1 MPETPPSSPVDG
13 ITLPQPNQAPI
24 QKNPVPAVAPVVS
37 APVNAPVKKKSAI
50 NIALI
55 AYFGFAFVYAL
66 PALILMT
73 MFPRPDGSMADLKA
87 IGTAMYGLGALAWL
101 LFAVIGFVRIASI
114 KDHPRMR
121 FFASIRLAAVALP
134 LIILSGATAFL
145 INVPPKLRLEVT
157 APKAAADF
165 VAPVSVSFG
174 METALKIFAQQNL
187 KPLKFEWDY
196 NNDAVVDQETFDP
209 VSTYLIS
216 KAGIYNVVARV
227 TMTDGS
233 VKQVVYRLVIPRASF
248 GLQPGQPIIDEP
260 ATFSIEHL
268 FPKTA
273 DAAAPKLFKAKW
285 DFDGDGN
292 ADVETD
298 KLTTSYIYRKL
309 GKVNVTVSMTL
320 TNQSQS
326 SLQRSV
332 EVIRP
337 PEQPF
342 PITLET
348 EPQTLLGPPPFG
360 VLFSLR
366 TKEPIANA
374 TWDFGNQKTAEGLRV
389 AQVFNGVGT
398 FVVNVT
404 ARSQS
409 GSVAKLSKVVRV
421 TNPLEIR
428 DLTFEGNVVRNFM
441 VEGEVPLTVNL
452 TPVTQQ
458 PLISFSWDA
467 LNAPEAEITDKSF
480 KAVYRDEGKYSIDL
494 IGIDPDQNVFRKRL
508 TITALP
514 PASMVSFSMDPA
526 APTAPA
532 KVKFDASD
540 TFIPSGEEITGFEW
554 EFGDGDTSGDN
565 KFSGA
570 RVDHV
575 FQRPGT
581 YTITLTV
588 RTISGK
594 NYSGKQTLTVRAPL
608 LDACFMPSRKNG
620 KAPLG
625 VKFDASCS
633 TGEFSTWA
641 WDFGDG
647 AQSDVQSPT
656 HVFLKAGEFN
666 VTVTATT
673 KDGLKSTKSTTISV
687 TE

>member
-13 ITLPQPNQAPI
+13 ITLSEPNQASI
-24 QKNPVPAVAPVVS
+24 QKPPEPVQAPVAATPVRHDS
-37 APVNAPVKKKSAI
+37 AQKKNMGKIAM
-50 NIALI
+50 IAL
-55 AYFGFAFVYAL
+55 FSFAFVYAL
-66 PALILMT
+66 PALVLMS
-73 MFPRPDGSMADLKA
+73 MFPRPDGSMADLRA
-87 IGTAMYGLGALAWL
+87 IGTAMYALGALAWL
-101 LFAVIGFVRIASI
+101 LFSVIGFVRISSI
-114 KDHPRMR
+114 KDHPRMK
-121 FFASIRLAAVALP
+121 FFASVRLAAVAIP
-134 LIILSGATAFL
+134 LIILSGTTAFL

-157 APKAAADF
+157 SPKVAADF

-196 NNDAVVDQETFDP
+196 NNDAVIDQETFDP
-209 VSTYLIS
+209 VSTYLIT
-216 KAGIYNVVARV
+216 KAGIFNVVAKV

-233 VKQVVYRLVIPRASF
+233 VKQVVYRLIIPRASF

-273 DAAAPKLFKAKW
+273 DPTTKLLKAKW

-292 ADVETD
+292 ADFETD
-298 KLTTSYIYRKL
+298 KLTTTYIYRKL
-309 GKVNVTVSMTL
+309 GKVNVTISITL
-320 TNQSQS
+320 ANQSQS
-326 SLQRSV
+326 TLQRSIEIV
-332 EVIRP
+332 RP
-337 PEQPF
+337 SEQPF
-342 PITLET
+342 PITLDT

-360 VLFSLR
+360 VLFSLK

-389 AQVFNGVGT
+389 AQVFNAVGT
-398 FVVNVT
+398 YVVNVT

-421 TNPLEIR
+421 TNPLDIR
-428 DLTFEGNVVRNFM
+428 DLSFEGNVVRNFM
-441 VEGEVPLTVNL
+441 VEGEVPLIVNL

-467 LNAPEAEITDKSF
+467 LNAPESDITDKTF
-480 KAVYRDEGKYSIDL
+480 RAVYRDEGKYSIDL

-514 PASMVSFSMDPA
+514 PASIVSFSMDPA
-526 APTAPA
+526 APTSPA

-554 EFGDGDTSGDN
+554 EFGDGDTSGNN

-575 FQRPGT
+575 FQNPGT

-588 RTISGK
+588 RTTSGK

-633 TGEFSTWA
+633 TGEFDSWA
-641 WDFGDG
+641 WDFGD
-647 AQSDVQSPT
+647 ASQSDVKSPT
-656 HVFLKAGEFN
+656 HVFLNAGEFN
-666 VTVTATT
+666 VIVTATT
-673 KDGLKSTKSTTISV
+673 KAGLKSTKSTTISV

>member
-1 MPETPPSSPVDG
+1 MPENPPSSPVDG
-13 ITLPQPNQAPI
+13 ITLSEPTQTPVQKTSAPV
-24 QKNPVPAVAPVVS
+24 QPVPAPVVP
-37 APVNAPVKKKSAI
+37 APKKKGAV
-50 NIALI
+50 NFALI
-55 AYFGFAFVYAL
+55 AFVGLAIAYAI
-66 PALILMT
+66 PALVLMG
-73 MFPRPDGSMADLKA
+73 MFPRPDGSLSDVRA
-87 IGTAMYGLGALAWL
+87 IGTAFYGFGALLWL
-101 LFAVIGFVRIASI
+101 LFAIIGFVRISSI
-114 KDHPRMR
+114 KDRPRMR
-121 FFASIRLAAVALP
+121 FFAAIRLTVVVVP

-145 INVPPKLRLEVT
+145 INVAPKLRLEVVS
-157 APKAAADF
+157 PKNATDF
-165 VAPVSVSFG
+165 VAPVSVTFG
-174 METALKIFAQQNL
+174 MDTALKIFAQQNL
-187 KPLKFEWDY
+187 RPLKFEWDY
-196 NNDAVVDQETFDP
+196 NNDAVIDQETFDP

-216 KAGIYNVVARV
+216 KAGIFNIVAKV
-227 TMTDGS
+227 TMTDGT

-273 DAAAPKLFKAKW
+273 DATLKLLKAKW

-298 KLTTSYIYRKL
+298 QLTTSYTYHKL
-309 GKVNVTVSMTL
+309 GKFNVSVSML
-320 TNQSQS
+320 LANQSQS
-326 SLQRSV
+326 SLQRSI
-332 EVIRP
+332 EVVRP

-360 VLFSLR
+360 VLFALK

-389 AQVFNGVGT
+389 AQVYNNVGA
-398 FVVNVT
+398 FLVNVT

-409 GSVAKLSKVVRV
+409 GAVAKLSKVVRV
-421 TNPLEIR
+421 TNPLDIR
-428 DLTFEGNVVRNFM
+428 DLTFDGNVVRNFT
-441 VEGEVPLTVNL
+441 VEGQVPLTVEL

-467 LNAPEAEITDKSF
+467 PNAPESVITDKSF

-494 IGIDPDQNVFRKRL
+494 IGIDPDQNVFRKRI

-514 PASMVSFSMDPA
+514 PESEVSFSMDPA

-554 EFGDGDTSGDN
+554 EFGDGDASGDN

-581 YTITLTV
+581 YTIVLTV
-588 RTISGK
+588 RTTSGK
-594 NYSGKQTLTVRAPL
+594 NFSGKQTLTVRAPL
-608 LDACFMPSRKNG
+608 LDACVMPSRRNG
-620 KAPLG
+620 KMPLG

-633 TGEFSTWA
+633 TGDFASWS

-647 AQSDVQSPT
+647 SQSDVQSPT
-656 HVFLKAGEFN
+656 HVFLRAGEFT
-666 VTVTATT
+666 VTVTGTT
-673 KDGLKSTKSTTISV
+673 DNGLKSTKSTTISV